1 MNGLMEKSLLEIER
15 EPLNRQDVEQQI
27 EEGRVLENDE
37 KPTTLPTP
45 AAPEHEH
52 TVPTRKKL
60 VALLG
65 YFLCN
70 VGLTLYN
77 KAVLGK
83 VSHSPMLSLSKL
95 SLGSLYQVRSSPVSC
110 TVSFSMAL
118 DGYPCGHIL
127 YRLSHTTLAGPLPH
141 D

>member
-1 MNGLMEKSLLEIER
+1 MEKSLLEIER

-27 EEGRVLENDE
+27 GELRVLEDDE
-37 KPTTLPTP
+37 KQIVPPTP
-45 AAPEHEH
+45 TAPEHEH
-52 TVPTRKKL
+52 TVPIRKKL

-83 VSHSPMLSLSKL
+83 VCQSRMLNLS
-95 SLGSLYQVRSSPVSC
+95 S
-110 TVSFSMAL
+110 
-118 DGYPCGHIL
+118 
-127 YRLSHTTLAGPLPH
+127 
-141 D
+141 

>member
-1 MNGLMEKSLLEIER
+1 MNGLMEKSLLDIER
-15 EPLNRQDVEQQI
+15 EPLNRQDVEQQL
-27 EEGRVLENDE
+27 EGHVLEDDE
-37 KPTTLPTP
+37 KPIVSPTP
-45 AAPEHEH
+45 TAPEHEH

-83 VSHSPMLSLSKL
+83 VCHFSMLKLSKL
-95 SLGSLYQVRSSPVSC
+95 SSSH
-110 TVSFSMAL
+110 
-118 DGYPCGHIL
+118 GIE
-127 YRLSHTTLAGPLPH
+127 
-141 D
+141 